1 MAGEGN
7 AGAPPRVRGAR
18 RVGSVD
24 GGVRLSPGGDRAH
37 PGRQPVFERQACV
50 IQMMLNEERCGGLGR
65 TKGGSG
71 LSSFG
76 VKKGAGLRADVLEGE
91 DGSIQVLGIV
101 VRERVAASI
110 RVGVG
115 EHGASK
121 GRLEK
126 PRAGRV
132 VSGKG
137 LGGQSGSSRG

>member
-1 MAGEGN
+1 
-7 AGAPPRVRGAR
+7 
-18 RVGSVD
+18 
-24 GGVRLSPGGDRAH
+24 
-37 PGRQPVFERQACV
+37 
-50 IQMMLNEERCGGLGR
+50 MMLNEERCGGLGR

-91 DGSIQVLGIV
+91 DGSVQVLKIV
-101 VRERVAASI
+101 VRERVAAGI

-115 EHGASK
+115 KHGALK

-137 LGGQSGSSRG
+137 LGGWSGSSRG